1 MASFFLKKGEFT
13 GSPAV
18 RTSASTVGGMGLIP
32 GVTTKI
38 PHAL

>member
-1 MASFFLKKGEFT
+1 MASFFKKKGEFT